1 MERVAFLIEN
11 SGQRI
16 GCLLNPEGLTVRRTA
31 GVARRHHVANPVA
44 SADLTDDPLLYT
56 GGGWTE
62 IELDLLFEVSLAGS
76 TIETADVRTLTLP
89 LWELAENRR
98 DEQGRLRPPLV
109 RFVWGKAWNVPGII
123 TAVAERLDAFGPN
136 GVPARSWL
144 RMRFVRVTS
153 ADPPQPPV
161 PESVEA
167 LEKLLPV
174 AASAASSEPANKP
187 EPDRAVEI
195 TGGPDSQVTDSSV
208 PTRLDE
214 LAYRYL
220 GDAAKW
226 RLIAWFNDVVDPLR
240 VTAGTLLHI
249 PPPPAGGA
257 R

>member
-1 MERVAFLIEN
+1 MERVAFLIE
-11 SGQRI
+11 STGQRI

-31 GVARRHHVANPVA
+31 GLARRHHVGNPVA
-44 SADLTDDPLLYT
+44 AAELTDDPLLYT

-76 TIETADVRTLTLP
+76 SIETTDVRSLTLP

-123 TAVAERLDAFGPN
+123 TAVAERLDAFASD
-136 GVPARSWL
+136 GVPTRSWL

-153 ADPPQPPV
+153 AEPARPAAPA
-161 PESVEA
+161 SVEA
-167 LEKLLPV
+167 LEKLLPGLGTGAPGAV
-174 AASAASSEPANKP
+174 DTSSEP
-187 EPDRAVEI
+187 ERAVEV
-195 TGGPDSQVTDSSV
+195 TGGTDAQSEATAI

-214 LAYRYL
+214 LADRYL

-240 VTAGTLLHI
+240 VPAGTLLHI